1 MKVLET
7 ERLVVR
13 RLRAEDLD
21 ELSALAADPEVMRY
35 VGGGRPITRE
45 QARTWI
51 ERSIENYAR
60 HGFGSFA
67 AALKEDEGRL
77 IGYCGLLNATPE
89 GEAEIIYGFAKP
101 YWGRGFARELAGLL
115 LAYGFGPCGLRRIVA
130 TIDPANAASIRVVE
144 RWGMKLVEQR
154 LDEHGLP
161 EAVYVVERP
170 RREESA

>member
-13 RLRAEDLD
+13 PFRAEDLD
-21 ELSALAADPEVMRY
+21 GLAAVAADPEVMRY
-35 VGGGRPITRE
+35 VGDGRPITRE
-45 QARTWI
+45 QARAWV
-51 ERSIENYAR
+51 ERSLENYAR
-60 HGFGSFA
+60 RGFGSFA
-67 AALKEDEGRL
+67 VTLKGDESRL
-77 IGYCGLLNATPE
+77 IGYCGLVNPTPE

-101 YWGRGFARELAGLL
+101 YWGRGFARELAGPL
-115 LAYGFGPCGLRRIVA
+115 LAYGLGPCSLRRIVA
-130 TIDPANAASIRVVE
+130 TIDPENAASIRVVE

-170 RREESA
+170 RGDRDA